1 MKKTVIAN
9 LEHFW
14 RLINTTTCGSA
25 HVEVNNYLHVVR
37 LVEALGAVLRCVAL
51 ECIEHCAQ

>member
-1 MKKTVIAN
+1 
-9 LEHFW
+9 
-14 RLINTTTCGSA
+14 
-25 HVEVNNYLHVVR
+25 VVR

>member
-1 MKKTVIAN
+1 VI
-9 LEHFW
+9 
-14 RLINTTTCGSA
+14 
-25 HVEVNNYLHVVR
+25 R